1 MPAWSRPPEVLEKE
15 QLPGNNQAVTIPFL
29 PETVGKK
36 GVGRNQFMS
45 EELAELRLGSVT
57 QLCPSDYGTRAGWQ
71 PATLTIP
78 CLPSLPLPSSSAS
91 VVDVKEQSLI
101 AEQRVGVIKF
111 QQVDALA
118 RVLVAAC
125 LYLPMAVPA
134 VHRQDLSIAVPQI
147 AFGAPLHITYRGQS

>member
-1 MPAWSRPPEVLEKE
+1 M
-15 QLPGNNQAVTIPFL
+15 Q
-29 PETVGKK
+29 
-36 GVGRNQFMS
+36 RNQSMS
-45 EELAELRLGSVT
+45 KEELAELCRGSVT
-57 QLCPSDYGTRAGWQ
+57 QQCPSGSTRAGWQ
-71 PATLTIP
+71 PATLTIT

-125 LYLPMAVPA
+125 LYLAMAVPP
-134 VHRQDLSIAVPQI
+134 VHRHDLSIAVPQV
-147 AFGAPLHITYRGQS
+147 ALGTPLHITYRGQS

>member
-57 QLCPSDYGTRAGWQ
+57 EPCPSGGTRAGWQ

-101 AEQRVGVIKF
+101 AEQRVRVIKF

-118 RVLVAAC
+118 WVLVAAC

-134 VHRQDLSIAVPQI
+134 VYRQDLSIAALQI

>member
-1 MPAWSRPPEVLEKE
+1 M
-15 QLPGNNQAVTIPFL
+15 
-29 PETVGKK
+29 
-36 GVGRNQFMS
+36 GRNQFVS
-45 EELAELRLGSVT
+45 EEELAELRRGSVT
-57 QLCPSDYGTRAGWQ
+57 QKCPSGGTRAGWQ
-71 PATLTIP
+71 PATLTIT

-125 LYLPMAVPA
+125 LYLAMAVPA
-134 VHRQDLSIAVPQI
+134 VHGRDLPIAAPQ
-147 AFGAPLHITYRGQS
+147 AAPGAPLHITHRGQA